1 MKFSLCLAWQE
12 LFRSETRQSEKAL
25 VDFNW
30 RLMMCEIQFVFGM
43 AGVVQVRD
51 KTEREGVGRF

>member
-43 AGVVQVRD
+43 AGVVRGRD
-51 KTEREGVGRF
+51 KTERCFVGRF